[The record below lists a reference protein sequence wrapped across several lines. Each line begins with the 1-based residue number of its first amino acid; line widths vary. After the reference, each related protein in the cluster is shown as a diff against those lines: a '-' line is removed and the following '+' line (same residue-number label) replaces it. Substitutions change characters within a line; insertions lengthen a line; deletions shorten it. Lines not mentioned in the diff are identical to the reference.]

1 MAADEGQFVKGKH
14 HPSIGTRGNSPQA
27 PGGPWNQRFLVLQSA
42 LGAFAAFYGKAG
54 YGYLVA
60 YGGLVLQG
68 ENQEQDV
75 IFDEDVF
82 AEEGDAVVPFPQVVE
97 FLGPAHKALQGESGR
112 RRTAVG
118 EGKR

>member
-1 MAADEGQFVKGKH
+1 MTADEGQFVKGEDH
-14 HPSIGTRGNSPQA
+14 SLLGSGDYSAHPIGSSGYE
-27 PGGPWNQRFLVLQSA
+27 GFFVLEPA

-54 YGYLVA
+54 GGYLIA
-60 YGGLVLQG
+60 YGRLVLQG

-97 FLGPAHKALQGESGR
+97 FLGPARKALKGESGR
-112 RRTAVG
+112 RRAAVG
-118 EGKR
+118 EGKG